1 VRDLRRPVFA
11 LALLTL
17 GLVGA
22 QPVAAQGGLA
32 GRLGDPRSGSP
43 SATPSAPAAPTESPD
58 ELTVP
63 EPPGSVRAQQAEPRY
78 PIPTPEQAARALEDE
93 PSIRIPSRVTTRLRS
108 LDAHLTALG
117 ARGGANVVNAVLSL
131 LTGGL
136 SITLGALRS
145 PNDDAMSIYLY
156 VYGGT
161 AAIRGVLD
169 FALTPNAQGAAITYQ
184 HMPMSTTA
192 EVRERLEY
200 GERALGGV
208 AEQSLIA
215 RVLDGSLNMAA
226 GVAVVPIFFA
236 ERDFGDLQPLDYFVL
251 IGAGVSVVSGI
262 ITLASTSSA
271 EQRWSSY
278 QELRERLRR
287 ERREELE
294 ASGERARVDE
304 DELAAAPPP
313 SGDLRLSVAPSPT
326 GFLGGL
332 SLTF

>member
-1 VRDLRRPVFA
+1 MPPAPADVPSADVPSAEAPAVDA
-11 LALLTL
+11 LA
-17 GLVGA
+17 
-22 QPVAAQGGLA
+22 
-32 GRLGDPRSGSP
+32 
-43 SATPSAPAAPTESPD
+43 
-58 ELTVP
+58 VP
-63 EPPGSVRAQQAEPRY
+63 PPPGSPAADSAQVRY
-78 PIPTPEQAARALEDE
+78 PIPTPEQAARAAEDE

-108 LDAHLTALG
+108 LDANLQALG
-117 ARGGANVVNAVLSL
+117 ARGGANAVNAVLSL

-161 AAIRGVLD
+161 AAVRGVLD
-169 FALTPNAQGAAITYQ
+169 FALTPNAQAAAITYQ
-184 HMPMSTTA
+184 HMPMTSPE

-200 GERALGGV
+200 GERALSGI

-251 IGAGVSVVSGI
+251 IGAGVSIVSGI
-262 ITLASTSSA
+262 ITLVSTSSA
-271 EQRWSSY
+271 EQRWGAY

-294 ASGERARVDE
+294 AAGEGSAEE
-304 DELAAAPPP
+304 DELALTPP
-313 SGDLRLSVAPSPT
+313 SDGGDLQVSVSPSPA
-326 GFLGGL
+326 GFFGGFSL
-332 SLTF
+332 SF